1 MRTPPPVV
9 VALVVALALLAALV
23 LAGCG
28 RGVSPASHVLA
39 PSRGGVV
46 NAAVTFRVSVPAA
59 TPAGGTVYV
68 AGDFQGW
75 NPGSAAHALVK
86 QPDGRWTITL
96 DLTPGTP
103 IQFKFTRGTWT
114 TVEKGASGEEI
125 ANRTLTPAAG
135 ATYDFTVQHW
145 ADLGTLAGDVR
156 TFTYAPFLSGRTI
169 RVYLPPGY
177 DAGTQRYPVLYM
189 HDGQNLFDVRTSF
202 AGEWKVD
209 ETCEALIGSGEI
221 PPLIVVGIDNGAARI
236 AEYTPWPD
244 AGYSGSGQAESYLQA
259 IATVLKPEIDRRY
272 RTLTSSNYTWMAGSS
287 LGGLVST
294 YAGLAH
300 SDVFGRIAALSPS
313 YWWANRAMVGFA
325 TAHARGTLRRVYQD
339 MGTNESGNASDPSNA
354 AYVNDLR
361 LVRDALIADGFTL
374 DVALKSVEAAGHTHS
389 ETYWAMRFP
398 DVLRFLV
405 GTPVTAGVP

>member
-1 MRTPPPVV
+1 MRTLPG
-9 VALVVALALLAALV
+9 LLLIAALV
-23 LAGCG
+23 LTGCG
-28 RGVSPASHVLA
+28 RDVRGAARVAA
-39 PSRGGVV
+39 PSHAGVT
-46 NAAVTFRVSVPAA
+46 NAAVTFRVTVPGA
-59 TPAGGTVYV
+59 TPAGSTVYV

-96 DLTPGTP
+96 DLTAGTP
-103 IQFKFTRGTWT
+103 IQFKFTRGTWA

-125 ANRTLTPAAG
+125 ANRTLTPVAG

-145 ADLGTLAGDVR
+145 ADLGTIAGDVR

-209 ETCEALIGSGEI
+209 ETCEALIAAGDI
-221 PPLIVVGIDNGAARI
+221 PPIIVVGIDNGAARI

-244 AGYSGSGQAESYLQA
+244 AGYPGSGQAEAYVQA

-272 RTLTSSNYTWMAGSS
+272 RTLTSTNYTWMAGSS

-300 SDVFGRIAALSPS
+300 SDVFGRVAALSPS
-313 YWWANRAMVGFA
+313 YWWDNRHMVAYA
-325 TAHARGTLRRVYQD
+325 TGHPRGTLRRVYQD
-339 MGTNESGNASDPSNA
+339 MGTNETGNASDPSNA
-354 AYVNDLR
+354 NYVNDLR
-361 LVRDALIADGFTL
+361 LVRDALVGDGFTL
-374 DVALKSVEAAGHTHS
+374 DGDLESYEAAGHVHN
-389 ETYWAMRFP
+389 EAYWALRFP
-398 DVLRFLV
+398 DALRFLA